1 VLLGVTVS
9 IGGAAAAF
17 GGLAMSAAMAAT
29 IAIVSTGAKLAFDS
43 LVQRDAPDANRGRSF
58 ARFEIRFQ
66 LAWVIGAV
74 LPLLLL
80 PIPEQVGFAGIAITA
95 AFALFSYVAGQRAAQ
110 RRHDEAPPVDDEVEA
125 LERELDL
132 TLSDPTRPDLTAADP
147 VLHPEPVHA
156 DLGYGGAFEAGD
168 HAGWQVADPEWGGGP
183 DATRVDQTRAD
194 AVDPTRVDPTR
205 VPEDR
210 RRLRRR
216 RR

>member
-1 VLLGVTVS
+1 MVLLGVTVVV
-9 IGGAAAAF
+9 GGAAAAF

-95 AFALFSYVAGQRAAQ
+95 AFALFSYVAGQRAAH
-110 RRHDEAPPVDDEVEA
+110 RRHAEGPAVDDEVEA

-132 TLSDPTRPDLTAADP
+132 TLPMLTAP
-147 VLHPEPVHA
+147 TSPSPST
-156 DLGYGGAFEAGD
+156 
-168 HAGWQVADPEWGGGP
+168 PSGP
-183 DATRVDQTRAD
+183 
-194 AVDPTRVDPTR
+194 
-205 VPEDR
+205 
-210 RRLRRR
+210 RLRRR
-216 RR
+216 VRGRRPRRLAGGRARLGRRT